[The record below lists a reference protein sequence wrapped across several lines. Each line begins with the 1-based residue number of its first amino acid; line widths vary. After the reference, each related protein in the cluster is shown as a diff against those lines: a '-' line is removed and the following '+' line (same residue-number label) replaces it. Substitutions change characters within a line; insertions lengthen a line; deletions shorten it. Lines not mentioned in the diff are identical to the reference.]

1 MADKIDQLKL
11 KDAQGTDVLYDID
24 LPVDAT
30 PSIASLTTSGNVTVG
45 GSLAKGNLTFTLP
58 SSSGTLTLDENLPI
72 VSFGTAIIP
81 GATEIKSISI
91 GTDDYNLGG
100 GGAGTITEVK
110 TTAGAHTTID
120 VTSGAAQFNVPTK
133 TSHLTNDSG
142 YVTSSGVTSITLNTS
157 GTGISIN
164 STAAITSTGTRTI
177 TLDSSSA
184 GNAAANKVVLR
195 NAAGSIQSEK
205 IAISSGTTTKATIQY
220 DTTDDCVKFIF
231 S

>member
-1 MADKIDQLKL
+1 MADKIDQIKL
-11 KDAQGTDVLYDID
+11 KNAQGTDVLYDID

-45 GSLAKGNLTFTLP
+45 GSLTKGNLTFTLP

-72 VSFGTAIIP
+72 VSFGTQTIP
-81 GATEIKSISI
+81 GATEIKSITVDS
-91 GTDDYNLGG
+91 DDYNLGG

-110 TTAGAHTTID
+110 TAAGTHTTID
-120 VTSGAAQFNVPTK
+120 VTSGAAEFNVPTK
-133 TSHLTNDSG
+133 TSHLANDSG
-142 YVTSSGVTSITLNTS
+142 YVTSSGVTSITIQTS
-157 GTGISIN
+157 GTGLSGGS
-164 STAAITSTGTRTI
+164 STAITSTGTRTI

-184 GNAAANKVVLR
+184 GNAGANKVVLR
-195 NAAGSIQSEK
+195 NATGSIQSEK